1 VNAPDPGRLRLAPTA
16 DANRVVPPSGFT
28 AWLTVFVSAAM
39 AYLAV
44 FALALLF
51 ATDRLADRW
60 SAELARTATIRIS
73 APSEQIPAQVEA
85 ALTVLAQTPGIASAR
100 ALDDAEQQRL
110 LEPWFGPD
118 LPLDALPVPR
128 LIEIVEEGEG
138 FDAEGLRLRLRAEVP
153 GAILDDHTRWRQP
166 LVAAAGRLRVLGW
179 LSLVL
184 IAGVLAAMVMLAASA
199 SLAANA
205 RVIDVLRLIGARD
218 SFVARAFTRRFTLRA
233 LGGAAAGT
241 LLGMASVALLPR
253 SDGPT
258 AFLTDLAFRGPEW
271 GAPLL
276 IPLLAGA
283 TAFWTTR
290 LAALRR
296 LKETR

>member
-1 VNAPDPGRLRLAPTA
+1 MSRPDPALLRLP
-16 DANRVVPPSGFT
+16 DPREANRVVPPSGIT

-39 AYLAV
+39 AFLAV

-60 SAELARTATIRIS
+60 SAELARTATLRIS
-73 APSEQIPAQVEA
+73 APSEQIAAQVEA
-85 ALTVLAQTPGIASAR
+85 ALAVLAQTPGVASAR
-100 ALDDAEQQRL
+100 ALTAEEQRRL

-118 LPLDALPVPR
+118 LPLDTLPVPQ
-128 LIEIVEEGEG
+128 LVEIVEDGQG
-138 FDAEGLRLRLRAEVP
+138 FDAEGLRLRLRAEAP
-153 GAILDDHTRWRQP
+153 GAILDDHTRWRRP
-166 LVAAAGRLRVLGW
+166 LIDAAGRLRSLGW
-179 LSLVL
+179 LALLL
-184 IAGVLAAMVMLAASA
+184 IAGSLAAMVTLAASA
-199 SLAANA
+199 SLAAHA

-218 SFVARAFTRRFTLRA
+218 AFVARAFTRRFTLRA
-233 LGGAAAGT
+233 LAGAGAGT
-241 LLGMASVALLPR
+241 VLGMAAVALLPR

-271 GAPLL
+271 LAPLA
-276 IPLLAGA
+276 IPLLAGV

-296 LKETR
+296 LRETR

>member
-1 VNAPDPGRLRLAPTA
+1 
-16 DANRVVPPSGFT
+16 
-28 AWLTVFVSAAM
+28 M
-39 AYLAV
+39 
-44 FALALLF
+44 
-51 ATDRLADRW
+51 
-60 SAELARTATIRIS
+60 
-73 APSEQIPAQVEA
+73 
-85 ALTVLAQTPGIASAR
+85 
-100 ALDDAEQQRL
+100 
-110 LEPWFGPD
+110 
-118 LPLDALPVPR
+118 
-128 LIEIVEEGEG
+128 
-138 FDAEGLRLRLRAEVP
+138 
-153 GAILDDHTRWRQP
+153 
-166 LVAAAGRLRVLGW
+166 
-179 LSLVL
+179 L

-233 LGGAAAGT
+233 LVGAAAGT

-271 GAPLL
+271 LAPLL